1 MMEIKELITEELTK
15 TDVNGMIDT
24 KLTADKLKSVV
35 SKIVMDMVKNGPL
48 EDQVV
53 EITTNVIT
61 QLFKTLWVKRGNWR
75 NNLSNKA
82 N

>member
-1 MMEIKELITEELTK
+1 MEIKELITEELTK

>member
-1 MMEIKELITEELTK
+1 MEIKELITEELTK

-53 EITTNVIT
+53 ELTTNVIT